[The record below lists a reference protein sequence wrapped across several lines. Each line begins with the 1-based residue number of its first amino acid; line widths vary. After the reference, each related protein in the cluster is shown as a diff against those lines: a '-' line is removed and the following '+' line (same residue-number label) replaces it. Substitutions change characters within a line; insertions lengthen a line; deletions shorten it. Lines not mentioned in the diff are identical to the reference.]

1 MDVFTGQNLNNLL
14 AFLNR
19 VQLSGEEA
27 VAMVELQQKIRAE
40 MQRRTA
46 AKTPGGSDPQDP
58 DPSGKANTKRAA
70 PKKAAVKKP
79 H

>member
-1 MDVFTGQNLNNLL
+1 MDEFTGQNLNNLL

-27 VAMVELQQKIRAE
+27 VAMVELQQKIRLE
-40 MQRRTA
+40 MTRRTA
-46 AKTPGGSDPQDP
+46 LKTADPP
-58 DPSGKANTKRAA
+58 ADPSGTGQTKPAKKAA
-70 PKKAAVKKP
+70 PKKAATKKP